1 MRAACLSLSAP
12 SPARRPLRL
21 ALSALSP
28 PSLSSATHLFT
39 ARRLALNKFAAST
52 CLIPSR
58 TAFTTCRRSMCCAAG
73 LSFLASSRL
82 FMQAL
87 THHALFGA
95 RISKSPAPFTTRAG
109 AWHGL
114 LVHVRA
120 WRTDGG
126 GSSPESREASWEASE
141 HAFLHP
147 YPHAAPLVRLCP
159 YQSRQRC
166 PYRAGLHGHASISNT

>member
-12 SPARRPLRL
+12 SPARRPVRL

-39 ARRLALNKFAAST
+39 ARRLALNEFAAST

-82 FMQAL
+82 FMQTL
-87 THHALFGA
+87 TYHALFGA
-95 RISKSPAPFTTRAG
+95 RISKYARLPTQACEGQHFEISAPMDSRFGGRDR
-109 AWHGL
+109 HG
-114 LVHVRA
+114 
-120 WRTDGG
+120 G
-126 GSSPESREASWEASE
+126 
-141 HAFLHP
+141 
-147 YPHAAPLVRLCP
+147 C
-159 YQSRQRC
+159 
-166 PYRAGLHGHASISNT
+166 SN

>member
-52 CLIPSR
+52 CFIPSR
-58 TAFTTCRRSMCCAAG
+58 TALTTCRRSKCCAAG

-82 FMQAL
+82 FRHAL
-87 THHALFGA
+87 TYHALFGA
-95 RISKSPAPFTTRAG
+95 LISKG
-109 AWHGL
+109 
-114 LVHVRA
+114 
-120 WRTDGG
+120 
-126 GSSPESREASWEASE
+126 PESLVASSNRC
-141 HAFLHP
+141 HRHTK
-147 YPHAAPLVRLCP
+147 HTGRLF
-159 YQSRQRC
+159 
-166 PYRAGLHGHASISNT
+166 A

>member
-21 ALSALSP
+21 ALSDLSP
-28 PSLSSATHLFT
+28 PSLCSATHLFT

-82 FMQAL
+82 FMQTL

-95 RISKSPAPFTTRAG
+95 RISNSRCTE
-109 AWHGL
+109 
-114 LVHVRA
+114 LVHGWVFYDRHSMDLPGNVA
-120 WRTDGG
+120 RIGILNPGHVVLVFHDDGTG
-126 GSSPESREASWEASE
+126 TEFR
-141 HAFLHP
+141 F
-147 YPHAAPLVRLCP
+147 
-159 YQSRQRC
+159 
-166 PYRAGLHGHASISNT
+166 